1 MASRNISSLLHKVV
15 PDKVLKAYRSVQA
28 EKHFYFE
35 VQVAEH
41 CNLNC
46 AGCTHF
52 SSIAKPGFLDAAQYE
67 KDIARLSELF
77 GADYPFTVRL
87 MGGEPLLY
95 DKLTALFAVTRKTL
109 PKADISVVTNGI
121 LLPQQK
127 DEFWQS
133 CRDHKIKIYISQY
146 PVQLNYAAIDEK
158 IAAYGLELTDFR
170 NSGRVIF
177 RHNVM
182 DPAGACDPAK
192 SFQKCGLANSCHNL
206 KNGRLFTCS
215 VAAHIHHFTDAF
227 GIDGMEPTERDS
239 IDIYKAQSKEEI
251 IRFLKQPIP
260 FCRFCNVDAATTVD
274 WKRSEGKIE
283 EWT

>member
-1 MASRNISSLLHKVV
+1 MASRNISSLLHRIVPNRVV
-15 PDKVLKAYRSVQA
+15 KAYHNYRA
-28 EKHFYFE
+28 ENRFYFE

-52 SSIAKPGFLDAAQYE
+52 SSIAKPGFLDAEQYQ
-67 KDIARLSELF
+67 KDIARLAELF

-95 DKLTALFAVTRKTL
+95 DKLTDLFAVTRQTL
-109 PKADISVVTNGI
+109 PAADISVVTNGI

-127 DEFWQS
+127 EDFWQS
-133 CRDHKIKIYISQY
+133 CRDNHIRLYISQY
-146 PVQLNYAAIDEK
+146 PIQLNYAAIDK
-158 IAAYGLELTDFR
+158 KVNQYGLALTDFR
-170 NSGRVIF
+170 GDGRVIF

-182 DPAGACDPAK
+182 DLNGACDPEK
-192 SFQKCGLANSCHNL
+192 SFRKCGLANSCHNL
-206 KNGRLFTCS
+206 KNGRLYTCS
-215 VAAHIHHFTDAF
+215 VAAHVHHFTGAF
-227 GIDGMEPTERDS
+227 GVDGMAPTEEDS

-251 IRFLKQPIP
+251 IRFLQQPIP
-260 FCRFCNVDAATTVD
+260 FCRFCNVEATTTVD

>member
-1 MASRNISSLLHKVV
+1 MASRNISSLLHKIV
-15 PDKVLKAYRSVQA
+15 PDSVVKAYHNYRA
-28 EKHFYFE
+28 ENRFYFE

-52 SSIAKPGFLDAAQYE
+52 SSIAKPGFLDAEQYQ
-67 KDIARLSELF
+67 KDIARLRELF
-77 GADYPFTVRL
+77 GEDYPFTVRL

-95 DKLTALFAVTRKTL
+95 DKLTDLFAVTRKTL
-109 PKADISVVTNGI
+109 PCAEITVVTNGI

-127 DEFWQS
+127 EEFWES
-133 CRDHKIKIYISQY
+133 CRDNKIRIYVSQY
-146 PVQLNYAAIDEK
+146 PIRLDYAAIDEK
-158 IAAYGLELTDFR
+158 TIEYGLALTDFR
-170 NSGRVIF
+170 DNNHVIF

-182 DPAGACDPAK
+182 DLNGACDPEK
-192 SFQKCGLANSCHNL
+192 SFRKCGLANSCHNL

-215 VAAHIHHFTDAF
+215 VAAHVHHFTDAF
-227 GIDGMEPTERDS
+227 DIDGMEPTERDS
-239 IDIYKAQSKEEI
+239 IDIYQAQSKEEI

-260 FCRFCNVDAATTVD
+260 FCRFCNVEAATTVD